1 MLIYKKERIVGFEEY
16 QIDTNGVVYS
26 KKGLPLKYSIS
37 PRGYCIVNFIVNKK
51 RTGIAVHTLVAK
63 QFIKNENIQ
72 KNQVNHKNGGKEDNR
87 LENLE
92 WTTQKENMRHC
103 VDVLGK
109 MKGAKNHNARQVVA
123 KNLKN
128 GETLTFPS
136 MSDAAREICNK
147 HGGTFKSKKIGI
159 YKAIHGILKTYYGCS
174 WEFAN

>member
-1 MLIYKKERIVGFEEY
+1 
-16 QIDTNGVVYS
+16 
-26 KKGLPLKYSIS
+26 
-37 PRGYCIVNFIVNKK
+37 
-51 RTGIAVHTLVAK
+51 
-63 QFIKNENIQ
+63 
-72 KNQVNHKNGGKEDNR
+72 
-87 LENLE
+87 
-92 WTTQKENMRHC
+92 MRHC